1 MTRLKKRVEDC
12 YNLVNMKNTIKFFV
26 VASLLITY
34 SCKKEVSA
42 EENFMLNVQKNADAP
57 KTKVAFDKEVHNFG
71 EIKQGEIVSTT
82 FTIKNVG
89 DNDLYVLEAHGSCG
103 CTVPEVTKEAI
114 EPGESAPIHVK
125 FDSNGKSG
133 EVTKSVMITCN
144 TAKIVE
150 TISIKASIKS
160 K

>member
-1 MTRLKKRVEDC
+1 MIMKK
-12 YNLVNMKNTIKFFV
+12 TIRIFV
-26 VASLLITY
+26 AASLLITC
-34 SCKKEVSA
+34 SCKKEVTTEQDITRSLQ
-42 EENFMLNVQKNADAP
+42 ENAKAP
-57 KTKVAFDKEVHNFG
+57 KTKVTFDKIVHDFG

-89 DNDLYVLEAHGSCG
+89 ENDLFIVEAHGSCG

-114 EPGESAPIHVK
+114 EPGQSAPIHVK

-144 TAKIVE
+144 KAKIVE
-150 TISIKASIKS
+150 TINIKASIKS

>member
-1 MTRLKKRVEDC
+1 MALYKTGIAGSTRGTTPSPNVRGAQDQISTLKGQMVAARVIDIVLDE
-12 YNLVNMKNTIKFFV
+12 NHPKF
-26 VASLLITY
+26 
-34 SCKKEVSA
+34 
-42 EENFMLNVQKNADAP
+42 
-57 KTKVAFDKEVHNFG
+57 
-71 EIKQGEIVSTT
+71 
-82 FTIKNVG
+82 KNVG
-89 DNDLYVLEAHGSCG
+89 ENDLYVLEAHGSCG

-114 EPGESAPIHVK
+114 EPGESAPIDVK

-150 TISIKASIKS
+150 TINIKASIKS

>member
-1 MTRLKKRVEDC
+1 MIRLKKRVEDC
-12 YNLVNMKNTIKFFV
+12 YKLIIMKKTIRIFV
-26 VASLLITY
+26 LASLLITW
-34 SCKKEVSA
+34 SCKKEVITEDEISRRIQ
-42 EENFMLNVQKNADAP
+42 ENANAP
-57 KTKVAFDKEVHNFG
+57 KTKVKFDKEVHDFG
-71 EIKQGEIVSTT
+71 EIMQGEIVSTT
-82 FTIKNVG
+82 FTIKNIG
-89 DNDLYVLEAHGSCG
+89 ENDLYVVEAHGSCG

-114 EPGESAPIHVK
+114 APGESAPIQVK

-150 TISIKASIKS
+150 TINIKASIKS

>member
-1 MTRLKKRVEDC
+1 MTRLKKQVADC
-12 YNLVNMKNTIKFFV
+12 YKKYNMRNTIKIFV
-26 VASLLITY
+26 VVLLLITC
-34 SCKKEVSA
+34 SCKKEVST
-42 EENFMLNVQKNADAP
+42 EQDITRSLQENAKAP

-71 EIKQGEIVSTT
+71 EIKQGEIVSTS
-82 FTIKNVG
+82 FIIKNIG
-89 DNDLYVLEAHGSCG
+89 DNDLFIVEAHGSCG

-133 EVTKSVMITCN
+133 EVTKSIMVTCN
-144 TAKIVE
+144 TVKIVE

>member
-1 MTRLKKRVEDC
+1 MIRLKKRVED
-12 YNLVNMKNTIKFFV
+12 YYKLMIMKKTIRIFV
-26 VASLLITY
+26 AASLLITW
-34 SCKKEVSA
+34 SCKKELTP
-42 EENFMLNVQKNADAP
+42 EENLMLSLQKNADAP
-57 KTKVAFDKEVHNFG
+57 KTKVAFDKMVHDFG
-71 EIKQGEIVSTT
+71 EIKQGEVVSTT

-89 DNDLYVLEAHGSCG
+89 ENDLYVLEAHGSCG

-150 TISIKASIKS
+150 TINIKASIKS

>member
-1 MTRLKKRVEDC
+1 MKK
-12 YNLVNMKNTIKFFV
+12 TIKIFV
-26 VASLLITY
+26 VAAVLITW
-34 SCKKEVSA
+34 SCKKEVTTELNSTRSLQ
-42 EENFMLNVQKNADAP
+42 ENAKAP
-57 KTKVAFDKEVHNFG
+57 KTKVIFDKIVHDFG

-82 FTIKNVG
+82 FTIKNIG
-89 DNDLYVLEAHGSCG
+89 ENDLYIVEAHGSCG

-114 EPGESAPIHVK
+114 EPGQSAPIHVK

>member
-1 MTRLKKRVEDC
+1 MR
-12 YNLVNMKNTIKFFV
+12 NTIKIFV
-26 VASLLITY
+26 VVLLLITW
-34 SCKKEVSA
+34 SCKKEVTTEQNITRSLQ
-42 EENFMLNVQKNADAP
+42 ENAKAP

-89 DNDLYVLEAHGSCG
+89 DNDLYIFEAHGSCG

-133 EVTKSVMITCN
+133 DVTKSVMITCN

-150 TISIKASIKS
+150 SISIKASIKS

>member
-1 MTRLKKRVEDC
+1 MTRLKKQVADC
-12 YNLVNMKNTIKFFV
+12 YKKYNMRNTIKIFV
-26 VASLLITY
+26 VVLLLITC
-34 SCKKEVSA
+34 SCKKEVST
-42 EENFMLNVQKNADAP
+42 EQDITRSLQENAKAP

-71 EIKQGEIVSTT
+71 EIKQGEIVSTS
-82 FTIKNVG
+82 FIIKNIG
-89 DNDLYVLEAHGSCG
+89 DNDLFIVEAHGSCG

-133 EVTKSVMITCN
+133 EVTKSIMVTCN

>member
-1 MTRLKKRVEDC
+1 MTRIKKQVADC
-12 YNLVNMKNTIKFFV
+12 YKKYNMRNTIKIFV
-26 VASLLITY
+26 VVLLIITC
-34 SCKKEVSA
+34 SCKKEVST
-42 EENFMLNVQKNADAP
+42 EQDITRSLQENAKAP

-71 EIKQGEIVSTT
+71 EIKQGEIVSTS
-82 FTIKNVG
+82 FIIKNIG
-89 DNDLYVLEAHGSCG
+89 DNDLFIVEAHGSCG

-133 EVTKSVMITCN
+133 EVTKSIMVTCN

>member
-1 MTRLKKRVEDC
+1 MR
-12 YNLVNMKNTIKFFV
+12 NTIKIFV
-26 VASLLITY
+26 VVSLLITW
-34 SCKKEVSA
+34 SCKKEVST
-42 EENFMLNVQKNADAP
+42 EQDITRSLQENAKAP

-89 DNDLYVLEAHGSCG
+89 ENDLYIVEAHGSCG

-114 EPGESAPIHVK
+114 APGESAPIHVK

>member
-26 VASLLITY
+26 VASLLITC

-42 EENFMLNVQKNADAP
+42 EENYMLNVQKNADAP

-89 DNDLYVLEAHGSCG
+89 DNDLYIFEAHGSCG
-103 CTVPEVTKEAI
+103 CTVPEVTK
-114 EPGESAPIHVK
+114 
-125 FDSNGKSG
+125 
-133 EVTKSVMITCN
+133 SVLITCN

>member
-1 MTRLKKRVEDC
+1 
-12 YNLVNMKNTIKFFV
+12 MKNTIKIFV
-26 VASLLITY
+26 VNTMLITL
-34 SCKKEVSA
+34 SCKKEISP
-42 EENFMLNVQKNADAP
+42 EENLMLNVQKNADAP
-57 KTKVAFDKEVHNFG
+57 KTKVAFDKEVHDFG
-71 EIKQGEIVSTT
+71 EIKQGEVVSTT
-82 FTIKNVG
+82 FTIKNIG
-89 DNDLYVLEAHGSCG
+89 ENDLYVLEAHGSCG

-114 EPGESAPIHVK
+114 EPGDSAPIHVK

>member
-1 MTRLKKRVEDC
+1 MKKIIR
-12 YNLVNMKNTIKFFV
+12 IFV
-26 VASLLITY
+26 MASLLITL

-42 EENFMLNVQKNADAP
+42 EENLMLNLQKNADAP
-57 KTKVAFDKEVHNFG
+57 KTKVAFDKMVHDFG

-89 DNDLYVLEAHGSCG
+89 ENDLFVLEAHGSCG

-114 EPGESAPIHVK
+114 APGKSAPIQVK

-133 EVTKSVMITCN
+133 EVTKSVLITCN
-144 TAKIVE
+144 TEQIVE
-150 TISIKASIKS
+150 TITIKASIKS

>member
-26 VASLLITY
+26 VASLLITC

-150 TISIKASIKS
+150 TINIKASIKS

>member
-1 MTRLKKRVEDC
+1 M
-12 YNLVNMKNTIKFFV
+12 NMKNTIKIFV
-26 VASLLITY
+26 VTTMLITL
-34 SCKKEVSA
+34 SCKKEISP
-42 EENFMLNVQKNADAP
+42 EENLMLNVQKNADAP
-57 KTKVAFDKEVHNFG
+57 KTKVAFDKEVHDFG
-71 EIKQGEIVSTT
+71 EIKQGEVVSTT
-82 FTIKNVG
+82 FTIKNIG

>member
-1 MTRLKKRVEDC
+1 MR
-12 YNLVNMKNTIKFFV
+12 NTIKIFV
-26 VASLLITY
+26 VVLFLITW
-34 SCKKEVSA
+34 SCKKEVST
-42 EENFMLNVQKNADAP
+42 EQDITRSLQENAKAP
-57 KTKVAFDKEVHNFG
+57 KTKVAFDKEVHNFS

-89 DNDLYVLEAHGSCG
+89 DNNLYIVEAHGSCG

-150 TISIKASIKS
+150 TINIKASIKS

>member
-1 MTRLKKRVEDC
+1 MR
-12 YNLVNMKNTIKFFV
+12 NTIKIFV
-26 VASLLITY
+26 VVSLLITW

-42 EENFMLNVQKNADAP
+42 EENLMLNLQKNADAP
-57 KTKVAFDKEVHNFG
+57 KTKVTFDKMVHDFG
-71 EIKQGEIVSTT
+71 EIKQGEVVSTT
-82 FTIKNVG
+82 FNIKNIG
-89 DNDLYVLEAHGSCG
+89 DNDLYVIEAHGSCG

-114 EPGESAPIHVK
+114 EPGESAPIQVK

-150 TISIKASIKS
+150 TINIKASIKS